1 MIENHLALWRILRVF
16 VHCKVYISDVFW
28 LPDLFDGLCVC
39 ELTMYLELVFWSL
52 LIYRELRSNQQLQ
65 HLHSMRSAD
74 LLWLWC
80 YVFTKC
86 RAIRKLCSKSLEK
99 ANSTLC
105 KAVQNKFSSIYQ
117 SNTGFIFILLY
128 IRTFFSYQN
137 SSLNKIFNKIYK
149 TRLFS

>member
-1 MIENHLALWRILRVF
+1 MNWCSNRIQTTSHLGHDRESFSALARLEGICSLQSIF
-16 VHCKVYISDVFW
+16 LMFFGCQTC
-28 LPDLFDGLCVC
+28 LTAGNVC

-105 KAVQNKFSSIYQ
+105 KAVQNKV
-117 SNTGFIFILLY
+117 
-128 IRTFFSYQN
+128 RDHSYT
-137 SSLNKIFNKIYK
+137 L
-149 TRLFS
+149 